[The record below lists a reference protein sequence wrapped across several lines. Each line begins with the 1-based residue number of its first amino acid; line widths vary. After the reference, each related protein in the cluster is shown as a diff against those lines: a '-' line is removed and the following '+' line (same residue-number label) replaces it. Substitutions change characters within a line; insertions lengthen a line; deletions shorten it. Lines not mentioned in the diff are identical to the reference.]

1 MSTEVNLVRNKLIR
15 RKLKEPMVIFRNLS
29 LVDGALIGRGWP
41 VVMVTYGSGGPVNTD
56 DWGKEEHHELIGYGR
71 GSIYDSIPRYSKMT
85 GKVKEGAIKG
95 RFLDMGFSFQINLEI
110 KPFSITFHLCH
121 I

>member
-1 MSTEVNLVRNKLIR
+1 MTQSPDTQ
-15 RKLKEPMVIFRNLS
+15 
-29 LVDGALIGRGWP
+29 
-41 VVMVTYGSGGPVNTD
+41 
-56 DWGKEEHHELIGYGR
+56 
-71 GSIYDSIPRYSKMT
+71 MT